1 MAQYY
6 SLYSW
11 LLSTIVRRSI
21 VPFPFSNEPQKRDED
36 LSRDGAREKAVKKI
50 GKKKATDQ
58 RETKKK
64 KEERKKRKKKRDKE
78 KRIKRKMN
86 QEREERCEKKN

>member
-64 KEERKKRKKKRDKE
+64 KRGKKKKKEEKRQRKK
-78 KRIKRKMN
+78 N
-86 QEREERCEKKN
+86 